1 MCSWFGRLDLF
12 LYGFIVPILPYML
25 QERVKLGH
33 DKAQAVTSN
42 LLALYSLS
50 QVVSSPIVGVI
61 ADRMPERKT
70 PMLVALVFG
79 LASTALM
86 AVTTS
91 SEAPVIGCSRYRVF
105 S

>member
-1 MCSWFGRLDLF
+1 MCSWFGHLDLF
-12 LYGFIVPILPYML
+12 LYAFVVPILPYML
-25 QERVKLGH
+25 QERIGLGH

-50 QVVSSPIVGVI
+50 QVVSSPVVGVI
-61 ADRMPERKT
+61 ADRIPERKM
-70 PMLVALVFG
+70 PMVVALVFG
-79 LASTALM
+79 LGSTALM

-91 SEAPVIGCSRYRVF
+91 SEALVIGCSYYHVF